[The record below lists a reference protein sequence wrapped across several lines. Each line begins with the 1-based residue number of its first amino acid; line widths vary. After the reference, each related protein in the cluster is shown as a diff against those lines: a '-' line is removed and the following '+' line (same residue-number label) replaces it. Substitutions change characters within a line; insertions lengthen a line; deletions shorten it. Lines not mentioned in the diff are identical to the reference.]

1 MSSKAAGI
9 EWERST
15 WLAAQLEEASK
26 EGSLN
31 GRLLCAH
38 FQDGRTIAGLAAEM
52 SLTEKAVERRIS
64 REIDKLRQE
73 AVLGGLRAAASG

>member
-52 SLTEKAVERRIS
+52 SLTEKEVERRIS